1 MKILLNYASGKFLES
16 QFKNSQSGLAA
27 GFNVVYQMSDAEID
41 SNFYENNKTILSQK
55 RGAGYWL
62 WKAYF
67 VNKIIQT
74 LSETDVL
81 FYADSGSIFI
91 KKMDSIFKHIQNDRR
106 GVIAFCMAGG
116 HIEKLW
122 TKRDLFTHMKLNESK
137 YTDTPQRMAS
147 FMAFRGTKFAKDLCK
162 EYLNLATNK
171 HLITDE
177 PNQDGWVEAGFHDH
191 RHDQSIW
198 SLLTKKYDV
207 VTLADPTQWGVHHG
221 ENTEADQ
228 YIVHTR
234 DSK

>member
-27 GFNVVYQMSDAEID
+27 GFNVVYQMSDVEID
-41 SNFYENNKTILSQK
+41 SDFYEKNKSILSQK

-67 VNKIIQT
+67 VNKLIQT
-74 LSETDVL
+74 LSETDIL
-81 FYADSGSIFI
+81 FYADSGSVFI
-91 KKMDSIFKHIQNDRR
+91 KRLEPIFHYIQHDLR
-106 GVIAFCMAGG
+106 GVIAFNMAGG

-122 TKRDLFTHMKLNESK
+122 TKRDLFMKMEMNDSK

-147 FMAFRGTKFAKDLCK
+147 FMAFRGTKFAKDLSK

-171 HLITDE
+171 HLITDD
-177 PNQDGWVEAGFHDH
+177 PNQDGWVESGFHDH

-198 SLLTKKYDV
+198 SLLTKKHDIAI
-207 VTLADPTQWGVHHG
+207 LADPTQWGVHHG

-234 DSK
+234 DSR

>member
-1 MKILLNYASGKFLES
+1 MRILLNYASGKFLES

-41 SNFYENNKTILSQK
+41 SDFYENNKIILSQK

-67 VNKIIQT
+67 VNKLIQT
-74 LSETDVL
+74 LSETDIL
-81 FYADSGSIFI
+81 FYSDSGSIFI
-91 KKMDSIFKHIQNDRR
+91 KKMDSIFEHIQNDHR
-106 GVIAFCMAGG
+106 GVIAFRMAGE

-122 TKRDLFTHMKLNESK
+122 TKRDLFTHMKLNEFK

-147 FMAFRGTKFAKDLCK
+147 FMAFRGTKFAKNLSE
-162 EYLNLATNK
+162 EYLNLATNE

-177 PNQDGWVEAGFHDH
+177 PNRDGWAEVGFHDH

-198 SLLTKKYDV
+198 
-207 VTLADPTQWGVHHG
+207 
-221 ENTEADQ
+221 
-228 YIVHTR
+228 HTCGR
-234 DSK
+234 RRKW